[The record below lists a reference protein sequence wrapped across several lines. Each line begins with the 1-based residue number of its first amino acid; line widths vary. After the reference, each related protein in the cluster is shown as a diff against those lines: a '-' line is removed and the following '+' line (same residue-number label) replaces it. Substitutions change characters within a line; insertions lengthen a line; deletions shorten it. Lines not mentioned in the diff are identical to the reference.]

1 MRNLVLSCRALGCL
15 FTSFAS
21 QFHQLFFSYGTVVGV
36 GVGMTRDCSTL
47 MVAQYFKRK
56 REFVEIFIVSGSGLG
71 IVVMSTFI
79 KSAIEAVGW
88 RCDWQLFD
96 PLQTINFL
104 DFFLRLGLQCVT
116 ICVFSTFI
124 LGTCYRSASLYHPQR
139 RAILHLKNQKRKIKD
154 KSKQFDGPPFFDFST
169 LKSKTVRI
177 LMLSTAIT

>member
-104 DFFLRLGLQCVT
+104 VFSSDWVCSASRFVFSAPSSLGLV
-116 ICVFSTFI
+116 IVPLRFI
-124 LGTCYRSASLYHPQR
+124 IR
-139 RAILHLKNQKRKIKD
+139 N
-154 KSKQFDGPPFFDFST
+154 DGRFC
-169 LKSKTVRI
+169 I
-177 LMLSTAIT
+177 